1 MKEAYIRAALKTRWL
16 GSQVICFDE
25 IDSTN
30 EEVKR
35 RAETGAGEGLLITA
49 ERQSRGKGRR
59 GRSWDSLS
67 GENIA
72 MSFLLR
78 PDFSPDIAPRL
89 TLVMAM
95 AAASGIGEITELPVQ
110 IKWPNDI
117 VLRGKKI
124 TGILTEMTADKGL
137 IREVVVGTGINV
149 NTQAFP
155 DELREKATSLYLESG
170 TKWERT
176 DLIAS
181 ILLYFEKYYEIFQK
195 TGTFI
200 ALKDDYNRICVNAGK
215 QVCVLDPKGSYEA
228 LAEGINDNGEL
239 LVRKADGTSCGIY
252 SGEVSVRGVYGY
264 V

>member
-1 MKEAYIRAALKTRWL
+1 MKEASIRAALKTRWL

-35 RAETGAGEGLLITA
+35 RAQKGVEEGLLITA
-49 ERQSRGKGRR
+49 ERQSAGKGRR

-67 GENIA
+67 GDNIA

-78 PDFSPDIAPRL
+78 PEFSPDTAPRL

-95 AAASGIGEITELPVQ
+95 AAASGIGEITGLPVQ

-124 TGILTEMTADKGL
+124 TGILTEMTAGSGR

-149 NTQAFP
+149 NTEAFSE
-155 DELREKATSLYLESG
+155 ELQDKATSLYLESG
-170 TKWERT
+170 RKWERER
-176 DLIAS
+176 LIAS
-181 ILLYFEKYYEIFQK
+181 ILLCFENYYEIFRR

-200 ALKDDYNRICVNAGK
+200 ALKDDYNRICVNTGK
-215 QVCVLDPKGSYEA
+215 EVCVLDPKGSYEA
-228 LAEGINDNGEL
+228 VAEGINDDGEL
-239 LVRKADGTSCGIY
+239 LVRKADGSSCGIY
-252 SGEVSVRGVYGY
+252 SGEVSVRGIYGY